1 MAEPPLVKGVW
12 FVTAR
17 RHLLEE
23 HGATKLAEVAR
34 SMADAH
40 RTALLEPMAST
51 WYPEDAFQDALH
63 AVMQE
68 VAHHDLLAFSNFIE
82 ACTVLG
88 VNTFFRVLLRITSP
102 AFLMR
107 QMPALG
113 RQYRKNDWECEVQA
127 DERRAVLRWRACP
140 YLADRTYRLYVVA
153 MLVKCSELCTGK
165 RPQCDVLA
173 HGRDSMTVQV
183 VYRSGSI
190 LTPR

>member
-113 RQYRKNDWECEVQA
+113 RQYRKNDAGQVLRALHGEAPAV
-127 DERRAVLRWRACP
+127 RRAGARAG
-140 YLADRTYRLYVVA
+140 LDDRAGGLSVGLDPHA
-153 MLVKCSELCTGK
+153 EIG
-165 RPQCDVLA
+165 
-173 HGRDSMTVQV
+173 
-183 VYRSGSI
+183 VYGESSGPGVFFPFGGSSGFWM
-190 LTPR
+190 

>member
-1 MAEPPLVKGVW
+1 MGDAPLVKGVW

-17 RHLLEE
+17 RHILEE
-23 HGATKLAEVAR
+23 HGATKLSDVASAMEEANR
-34 SMADAH
+34 P
-40 RTALLEPMAST
+40 ALLEPMAST
-51 WYPEDAFQDALH
+51 WYSETVFQDALR

-68 VAHHDLLAFSNFIE
+68 LAHHDVLAFSNFIE

-113 RQYRKNDWECEVQA
+113 RQYRKNDWECEVEA
-127 DERRAVLRWRACP
+127 DDRKAVLRWRGCP
-140 YLADRTYRLYVVA
+140 YLADRNYRLYVVA
-153 MLVKCSELCTGK
+153 MLVKCSELCTAR
-165 RPQCDVLA
+165 RPHCDVLA

-183 VYRSGSI
+183 VYR
-190 LTPR
+190 